1 MLTVSLLMT
10 QMTALAIALCSVL
23 ALFIT
28 PVNPHT
34 ERFKKVC
41 IFNND
46 ILKKR
51 KTQFGN
57 RDPMEIIYLIKK
69 EEQALA
75 LEDKSDQESRKK
87 TTSLMKRS
95 EPSWLVAVP
104 SSTPH
109 STNFVLHFLTNSLLG
124 KVFNNIL
131 SSYRKVKQERQ
142 QTKPSA
148 IQAIQN
154 HNTTL

>member
-1 MLTVSLLMT
+1 
-10 QMTALAIALCSVL
+10 
-23 ALFIT
+23 
-28 PVNPHT
+28 
-34 ERFKKVC
+34 
-41 IFNND
+41 
-46 ILKKR
+46 
-51 KTQFGN
+51 
-57 RDPMEIIYLIKK
+57 MEIIYLIKK

-75 LEDKSDQESRKK
+75 LEDKSGGSAVVVNQKSGKP

-104 SSTPH
+104 SSTPNTQY

-124 KVFNNIL
+124 KMFNNIL

-142 QTKPSA
+142 QAKPS

-154 HNTTL
+154 HSTV